1 MAQRV
6 AQVDDERFE
15 VIAEASSRR
24 AEAGALELCDQGPE
38 PLPCVALVLCLVERL
53 PVGLAHSFALA
64 FGQLGEQVAQAVD
77 GAALA
82 VLGRASTARPP

>member
-24 AEAGALELCDQGPE
+24 GEAGALELCDQGPE
-38 PLPCVALVLCLVERL
+38 PLPCVALVLGLVERL
-53 PVGLAHSFALA
+53 PAPVVGPALIPS
-64 FGQLGEQVAQAVD
+64 QASNSS
-77 GAALA
+77 
-82 VLGRASTARPP
+82 STAR

>member
-38 PLPCVALVLCLVERL
+38 PLPCVALVLGLVERL
-53 PVGLAHSFALA
+53 PVGPAHPLAIRL
-64 FGQLGEQVAQAVD
+64 GQLRDQVAGPVN
-77 GAALA
+77 GA
-82 VLGRASTARPP
+82 VLSV